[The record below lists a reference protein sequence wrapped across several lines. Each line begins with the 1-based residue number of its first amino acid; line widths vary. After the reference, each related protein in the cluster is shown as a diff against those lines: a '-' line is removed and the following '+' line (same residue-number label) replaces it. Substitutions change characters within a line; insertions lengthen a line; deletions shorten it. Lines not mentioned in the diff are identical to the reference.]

1 MELQEQQN
9 LFSGE
14 DEATWK
20 RRWRIM
26 YASIAGYAMDGLDM
40 LILSFVMTAVIK
52 EFGLSFAEAGLI
64 ATYTLIGAVI
74 GGYVFG
80 IMADYV
86 GRVKVFALTIIQCKI
101 MFFALKS
108 SAAKP

>member
-1 MELQEQQN
+1 MEWQEKQN

-40 LILSFVMTAVIK
+40 LILSFVMTAVI
-52 EFGLSFAEAGLI
+52 
-64 ATYTLIGAVI
+64 
-74 GGYVFG
+74 
-80 IMADYV
+80 
-86 GRVKVFALTIIQCKI
+86 
-101 MFFALKS
+101 
-108 SAAKP
+108 